1 MIASLKWRSGFTLVE
16 LVGVLIIVG
25 ILAMVAMP
33 RFFERAA
40 FDARAFS
47 DQTLSALRY
56 AQKAA
61 VAQRRTV
68 CVSFS
73 DAGIAPATI
82 TLTIASAFGG
92 GCDTNLAGP
101 NGTTPYTITAPGDVS
116 FSALNPNVTA
126 NSFSPLGQAGIGQ
139 TIQVSGAPNIITI
152 ERETGY
158 VR

>member
-1 MIASLKWRSGFTLVE
+1 MLIDAEESGFTLVE
-16 LVGVLIIVG
+16 LVATLIIVG
-25 ILAMVAMP
+25 VLAVVAMP
-33 RFFERAA
+33 RFFERQT

-47 DQTLSALRY
+47 DQTLSILRY

-68 CVSFS
+68 CVAFS
-73 DAGIAPATI
+73 PANAVPATI
-82 TLTIASAFGG
+82 TLTVASTFDGN
-92 GCDTNLAGP
+92 CDTDLTGP
-101 NGTTPYTITAPGDVS
+101 NRAAPYMITAPVGIS
-116 FSALNPNVTA
+116 FSALNPNVTS